1 MKKRIAALLLS
12 MIMLATPALAAFDDV
27 PGDQWYAEA
36 VEWAE
41 AEGIMNGVADGRFD
55 PAGGVTRAMFVAILY
70 RMAGSP
76 AAPESGWGYAYA
88 DVDSSAWYAV
98 PVYWARLNGVADGVS
113 DTQFNPTGSI
123 TREQLV
129 TMLWR
134 YSGSP

>member
-41 AEGIMNGVADGRFD
+41 AEGIMNGGADGRFD
-55 PAGGVTRAMFVAILY
+55 PAGGVTRAMFVTILY

-88 DVDSSAWYAV
+88 DVDASQWYADA
-98 PVYWARLNGVADGVS
+98 VYWAREEGVAGGVS
-113 DTQFNPTGSI
+113 DERFDPNGAI
-123 TREQLV
+123 TREMFV
-129 TMLWR
+129 TLL
-134 YSGSP
+134 